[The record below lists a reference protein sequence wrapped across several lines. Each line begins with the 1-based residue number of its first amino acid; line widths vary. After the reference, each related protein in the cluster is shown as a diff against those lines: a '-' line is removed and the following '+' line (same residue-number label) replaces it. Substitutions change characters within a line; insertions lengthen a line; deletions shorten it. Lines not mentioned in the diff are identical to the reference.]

1 MGKKIIVDC
10 DYCGKDLKPGNA
22 TDVLGDQ
29 FYMSQVMIAYKSIGV
44 MDKLNE
50 DTGKKEKTKYILK
63 PSTYDLQF
71 CDDCSPKF
79 MDHMRKFFAN
89 APCADKR
96 ELK

>member
-1 MGKKIIVDC
+1 MGKRIIIDC
-10 DYCGKDLKPGNA
+10 DYCGKILSENIGAK
-22 TDVLGDQ
+22 LGDQ
-29 FYMSQVMIAYKSIGV
+29 FFMSQMILIYKSIGI

-63 PSTYDLQF
+63 PSTYDVQF
-71 CDDCSPKF
+71 CDDCSPKL
-79 MDHMRKFFAN
+79 MDHMKKFFEN